1 MSINYLKHK
10 IINREDISLSD
21 IPFIS
26 DEEYA
31 SNYRN
36 KDFIVPQN
44 KERLMLMA
52 LLTGRTKLLKDLS
65 ETFEFAP
72 NEKIFS
78 TTPGISNQYRGEE
91 ENCYNYK
98 NFNNYDVE
106 ELKLLSNY
114 VTFNSGYHPYI
125 GLRPMAAAPLYEK
138 GENYSLVDVNNWMH
152 SKLQKII
159 GRKMSDVEDW
169 INMNGEDE
177 DEFGFES
184 FGGIEPLDGKKKKKS
199 IKKKK
204 SKKSINKKSKK
215 ISSIKK
221 N

>member
-36 KDFIVPQN
+36 KDFIVPEN
-44 KERLMLMA
+44 KQRLMLMA

-65 ETFEFAP
+65 ETFEFEP

-91 ENCYNYK
+91 ENCYDYK

-106 ELKLLSNY
+106 QLKLLSNY

-138 GENYSLVDVNNWMH
+138 GENYSLIDVNDWMH

-159 GRKMSDVEDW
+159 GRKMSNVEEW
-169 INMNGEDE
+169 LTMNEE
-177 DEFGFES
+177 DEFGFEP
-184 FGGIEPLDGKKKKKS
+184 FGGILPLDGKKKKKS

-204 SKKSINKKSKK
+204 SKKKSINKK
-215 ISSIKK
+215 IKK